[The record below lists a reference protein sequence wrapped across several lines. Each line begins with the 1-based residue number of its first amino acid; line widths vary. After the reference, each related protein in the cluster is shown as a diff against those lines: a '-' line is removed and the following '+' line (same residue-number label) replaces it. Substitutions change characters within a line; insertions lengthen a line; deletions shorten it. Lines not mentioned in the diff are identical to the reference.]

1 MKWFTVK
8 VIPIVIGCLGGGMRE
23 LKKDMKAIFGNDNEQ
38 EVIDTMREMQDSIV
52 GK

>member
-1 MKWFTVK
+1 
-8 VIPIVIGCLGGGMRE
+8 MRE